1 MKRVGV
7 VLFVSILLALSIPSV
22 QVQGQVIPDRYI
34 VVLSDYA
41 NPEAVAQDLAARHG
55 LIIGHIYRAALNG
68 FSAYI
73 PAARLDTLRTDPR
86 VRLVEPDLVVHAVQS
101 TQGRAHYG
109 SQPSQVIPKG
119 IDRIDAEL
127 SSVARINGVDER
139 VNVDIAIIDTGISK
153 THPDLNWYNGVTIRG
168 VGKAGGD
175 DDNGHGSH
183 VAGTAAAIDNGIGVV
198 GVAPGARLWSVKV
211 LNKNGSGS
219 LSGVIAGI
227 DYVTQRA
234 SLIEV
239 ANMSLGAVGKS
250 DSFQLAI
257 HNSVAAGV
265 FYAVAAGNGG
275 ADVYGADGQLGT
287 TDDSIPAAYPEVA
300 AVSAIADSD
309 GQPGGIGVPTSW
321 GYDDTFAIFS
331 NFSRSVT
338 ASNPVASPGKAID
351 LAAPGVDILSTWKG
365 TGYAVLSGT
374 SMASPHVCGAAALY
388 IAAHG
393 KPVNTAGVVAVRQ
406 ALINAGFAQSSAEGF
421 SGDPDSNPEPLVNAA
436 VP

>member
-1 MKRVGV
+1 MKRVRV
-7 VLFVSILLALSIPSV
+7 VLCVSILLAISILPM

-34 VVLSDYA
+34 VVLSDDA

-55 LIIGHIYRAALNG
+55 LILGHIYRAALNG
-68 FSAYI
+68 FSAYV
-73 PAARLDTLRTDPR
+73 PAARLATLRTDPR
-86 VRLVEPDLVVHAVQS
+86 VRLVEPDLVVHAVQT
-101 TQGRAHYG
+101 TQGRARSG

-139 VNVDIAIIDTGISK
+139 VDVDIAIIDTGISK

-168 VGKAGGD
+168 VGRAGGD

-219 LSGVIAGI
+219 ISGVIAGI
-227 DYVTQRA
+227 DYVTQQA

-239 ANMSLGAVGKS
+239 ANMSLGAVGSS
-250 DSFQLAI
+250 DAFHLAI
-257 HNSVAAGV
+257 QNSVAAGI
-265 FYAVAAGNGG
+265 FYAVAAGNNG

-287 TDDSIPAAYPEVA
+287 ADDSIPAAYPEVA

-309 GQPGGIGVPTSW
+309 GQPGGNGAPTNW

-338 ASNPVASPGKAID
+338 ATNPVASPGKAID

-393 KPVNTAGVVAVRQ
+393 KPVNTAGIVAVRQ
-406 ALINAGFAQSSAEGF
+406 ALINAGFAQNGAGGF